1 MGNRKIVYDEAQVR
15 RLWAEEVRQ
24 HDICIQCDIR
34 PGSFWHVRRSLDLPE
49 RPCDRTLDF
58 SHRLPPTEAEIAER
72 AAAIRAGWS
81 PEEQARREAGIRPR
95 AEVRSY
101 QYNGVFC
108 RFSGVAD

>member
-1 MGNRKIVYDEAQVR
+1 MGNRKIVYDAAQVR

-34 PGSFWHVRRSLDLPE
+34 PGSFWHVRRSLELPE
-49 RPCDRTLDF
+49 RPCDKALDF

-81 PEEQARREAGIRPR
+81 PEERAR
-95 AEVRSY
+95 
-101 QYNGVFC
+101 
-108 RFSGVAD
+108 